1 MCFLTTTAD
10 GSNDFLAT
18 ANSFANSTDRLA
30 NVYWKCDVTV
40 HKCSESL
47 FCFIIT
53 GKWCLPKRN
62 YLCESSL
69 RQCSSC
75 DKLPVKW
82 MNITWLIQFSGTI
95 DFMEQV
101 STSLFSEL
109 HFMKEAY
116 PFLFGNILI
125 LVCLRQHSEY
135 TEDSV
140 YISKKL

>member
-1 MCFLTTTAD
+1 MCFLTTRAD
-10 GSNDFLAT
+10 GSNDFLT
-18 ANSFANSTDRLA
+18 TVNSFANKGDRLA

-47 FCFIIT
+47 FCSIIT

-62 YLCESSL
+62 YLCEPSL
-69 RQCSSC
+69 RQCSCC

-82 MNITWLIQFSGTI
+82 MSITWLMWFGGTI

-109 HFMKEAY
+109 NFMKEAY
-116 PFLFGNILI
+116 SFLFGNIFI
-125 LVCLRQHSEY
+125 LVCLRHHSEA
-135 TEDSV
+135 T
-140 YISKKL
+140 